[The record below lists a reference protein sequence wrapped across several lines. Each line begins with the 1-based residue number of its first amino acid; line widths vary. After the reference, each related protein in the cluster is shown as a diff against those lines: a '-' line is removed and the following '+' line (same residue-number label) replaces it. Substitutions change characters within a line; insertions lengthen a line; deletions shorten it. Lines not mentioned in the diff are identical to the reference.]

1 MDREKTKLENL
12 KRQIED
18 ERHEIEQARAAL
30 QRENQVVTQR
40 LVDSEE
46 KKTADLTL
54 EKESSTE
61 KDATEKEGK
70 SI

>member
-1 MDREKTKLENL
+1 MLENL
-12 KRQIED
+12 KHQIED

>member
-1 MDREKTKLENL
+1 MLENL
-12 KRQIED
+12 KHQIED

-70 SI
+70 SN